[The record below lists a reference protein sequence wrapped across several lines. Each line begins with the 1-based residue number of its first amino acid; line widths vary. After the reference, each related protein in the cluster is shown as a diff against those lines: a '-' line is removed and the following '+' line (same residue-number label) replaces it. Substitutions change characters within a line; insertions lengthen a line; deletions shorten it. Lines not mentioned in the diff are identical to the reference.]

1 VPTLGGSLLA
11 FYDKDL
17 NVRDTAVRG
26 AVTRRGGS
34 KSIVK
39 QPRPIWGAYQG
50 NYRRTGVQDSRLLTQ
65 PIRKVTDADVTGFP
79 NPSSGGY
86 KIESKLAVTLVE
98 VIDLK
103 GKIHVSTPYNNATQ
117 IWLDLSELNN
127 GLYFIKVQTKGGSIV
142 KRVVIQK

>member
-1 VPTLGGSLLA
+1 L
-11 FYDKDL
+11 
-17 NVRDTAVRG
+17 
-26 AVTRRGGS
+26 

-39 QPRPIWGAYQG
+39 HPRPIWGAYQG

-65 PIRKVTDADVTGFP
+65 PARKVTEADVAGFP

-117 IWLDLSELNN
+117 ILLDLSELNN
-127 GLYFIKVQTKGGSIV
+127 GLYFIKVQTKGGSVV